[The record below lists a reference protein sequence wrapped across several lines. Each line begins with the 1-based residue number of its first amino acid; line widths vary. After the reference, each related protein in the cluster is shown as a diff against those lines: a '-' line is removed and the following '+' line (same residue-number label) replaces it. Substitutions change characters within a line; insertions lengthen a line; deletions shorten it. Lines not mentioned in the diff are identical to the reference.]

1 MKKIIVI
8 LITSLLFVGGVSA
21 KKTIVKTCHYQ
32 NRYDMPLANLNAD
45 VNVYDDNSYKVK
57 IYVYN
62 HQDVKSSVSSE
73 SGKEFDPIT
82 PTRLEQGKCPNYLYV
97 KYTNT
102 GVTPY
107 LVDTLG
113 PSSCKDKC
121 IYAETSDNSLSQD
134 EIDEGNKL
142 IDNAIATLK
151 EAITYYKNFD
161 ITSSE
166 CYKPTTNAGYEANAP
181 YKECIENIERHYFTR
196 SGNVKKVESMADA
209 NDYWKDN
216 QKIKELEKINMEF
229 ESAYDML
236 HAKLEKGEAEE
247 HLKYWQSVN
256 AATGTDQY
264 ASYIKKAQEALKEKE
279 DRLNALYKLEQD
291 KEGNSI
297 DEKNCE
303 GLIGPNTLEFLR
315 ILRNIV
321 MIAGPILAVILGTY
335 DMIRA
340 MASGEDDAKKKGLK
354 RLKGRLIAA
363 ALLLLAPYIIF
374 LLIQISPAVGK
385 DCINQVSY
393 IVSDTINI
401 LK

>member
-1 MKKIIVI
+1 M
-8 LITSLLFVGGVSA
+8 
-21 KKTIVKTCHYQ
+21 
-32 NRYDMPLANLNAD
+32 
-45 VNVYDDNSYKVK
+45 
-57 IYVYN
+57 
-62 HQDVKSSVSSE
+62 
-73 SGKEFDPIT
+73 
-82 PTRLEQGKCPNYLYV
+82 
-97 KYTNT
+97 
-102 GVTPY
+102 
-107 LVDTLG
+107 DTLG
-113 PSSCKDKC
+113 PSSCNDKC
-121 IYAETSDNSLSQD
+121 IYAETSDNSLSQA

-142 IDNAIATLK
+142 IDNAIITLK
-151 EAITYYKNFD
+151 EAITYYNNFD

-181 YKECIENIERHYFTR
+181 YQECIESIEKHHFTR
-196 SGNVKKVESMADA
+196 TGNVKKVESMEAA
-209 NDYWKDN
+209 NEYWKDN
-216 QKIKELEKINMEF
+216 QKIKELKEINTNF
-229 ESAYDML
+229 ESAYDLL
-236 HAKLEKGEAEE
+236 HAKLEKAEAEE
-247 HLKYWQSVN
+247 HLKYWSEVN

-264 ASYIKKAQEALKEKE
+264 ASYIKKAQEALKQKE

-315 ILRNIV
+315 ILRNVI

-335 DMIRA
+335 DMVQA